1 MLGIENYLLF
11 MMTALFFIMIP
22 GIDTVFIINKSI
34 MRGRKSGVISA
45 MGLNAGVLTHTILS
59 ALGLTALLSKSDVG
73 MMAIQYIGAAY
84 LIFMGVKQL
93 KNRTEIFKDKNDVIL
108 VKKSTNDFWAG
119 FSTNSLNPKV
129 ALFFLAL
136 FPQFI
141 VPTRIEDPLPF
152 FLLGLT
158 YAVIGIVWYVLLTFF
173 ASGFAS
179 KIKNNAVYGLWINRV
194 SGLVFILMGLQIA
207 IGS

>member
-1 MLGIENYLLF
+1 MLGIENYILF

-22 GIDTVFIINKSI
+22 GIDTVFVLNKTI
-34 MRGRKSGVISA
+34 TRGRRSGFVSA
-45 MGLNAGVLTHTILS
+45 IGVNAGILTHTVVS
-59 ALGLTALLSKSDVG
+59 ALGLTAILSKSEIG

-84 LIFMGVKQL
+84 LVFMGIKQL
-93 KNRTEIFKDKNDVIL
+93 NNKTEVFQNSKITE
-108 VKKSTNDFWAG
+108 KSKNDFWAG

-141 VPTRIEDPLPF
+141 VPTRINDPQP
-152 FLLGLT
+152 FLLLGFT
-158 YAVIGIVWYVLLTFF
+158 YAVIGIIWYMLLTLC
-173 ASGFAS
+173 ASTFS
-179 KIKNNAVYGLWINRV
+179 NKIRNNATYGLWINRV

-207 IGS
+207 LGK